1 MSDTFSSSYMI
12 ESLDLHI
19 GDGTYPVVQ
28 LQMHAQIGGFP
39 ECRVVIAQGIRL
51 LSDNNGGSALSD
63 IEYGAAASV
72 TLNLSSETGESTTY
86 TLMSGKILLT
96 AADLSLTGESM
107 AMHRTLKIA
116 CAAEFADAIS
126 PGTLYF
132 AAEAPGSVS
141 TITKSAFNRVGSL
154 SGQLAL
160 AQGTAQKNGTPEA
173 NLAEYTAK
181 MLDYIGTDKQAT
193 PAKVKLMDIVNTA
206 TCPSMKLAT
215 GKLRPLTDWLESQI
229 LRGIQS
235 NTFYQTF
242 SSIISQFY
250 LSVVP
255 DFISAEAPGLK
266 LNVVPLMAWGKKIA
280 YSFTLGEI
288 INPKH
293 TIQSKGRNEVD
304 GVAVK
309 YTPYVPQPQTQG
321 MVSLN
326 QTVVCMESSVNGKP
340 TLIEGDYSELR
351 QAGTTRSIVMI
362 TLPFWLSF
370 GMRDAQESVPVTANK
385 TAPTKT
391 GKPDTTNA
399 ATTTQAIQYMNN
411 WAREWAIL
419 LAKSSYAA
427 LNRATST
434 AVINVPLVVLLRT
447 RNHLGSV
454 VSAVIP
460 TTVSTSGVLD
470 NSNQKRD
477 TAVGLFQAWS
487 LSITL
492 TNSTLNVSAGIS
504 LTHVRT
510 LEENEALGVDSTIYE

>member
-1 MSDTFSSSYMI
+1 MSDTFNSSYMI
-12 ESLDLHI
+12 ERLELHL
-19 GDGTYPVVQ
+19 GDAVFPVVQ
-28 LQMHAQIGGFP
+28 IQLHAQVGGFP
-39 ECRVVIAQGIRL
+39 ECRVMVAQGIDL
-51 LSDNNGGSALSD
+51 LSAEEGGMSLSD
-63 IEYGAAASV
+63 IEYGAEASV
-72 TLNLSSETGESTTY
+72 VLTLSSEEGEQTEY
-86 TLMSGKILLT
+86 VLIYGKILLT
-96 AADLSLTGESM
+96 ASDLTLTGESM

-116 CAAEFADAIS
+116 CAAEFTDAIS

-141 TITKSAFNRVGSL
+141 TITRSAFNRVGSL

-160 AQGTAQKNGTPEA
+160 EQGVAQTNGMPEA

-181 MLDYIGTDKQAT
+181 MLDYIGTDKQAV
-193 PAKVKLMDIVNTA
+193 PSKVKLMDVVNTA
-206 TCPSMKLAT
+206 TCPAMKLST
-215 GKLRPLTDWLESQI
+215 SKLRPLTDWLESQI

-235 NTFYQTF
+235 NTFYGTF
-242 SSIISQFY
+242 TSIISQFY

-255 DFISAEAPGLK
+255 DFLSTSMPGLK
-266 LNVVPLMAWGKKIA
+266 MNVVPLIAWAKEI
-280 YSFTLGEI
+280 SHTFTLGEI

-326 QTVVCMESSVNGKP
+326 QTVVCMESSVDGKP
-340 TLIEGDYSELR
+340 TLIEGDYAALR

-370 GMRDAQESVPVTANK
+370 GMRDAYASVPVTANK
-385 TAPTKT
+385 NAPTKT
-391 GKPDTTNA
+391 GEAETATP
-399 ATTTQAIQYMNN
+399 ATTTQNIQYMNN

-419 LAKSSYAA
+419 LARSSYAA

-434 AVINVPLVVLLRT
+434 AVLNVPLIVLLNT
-447 RNHLGSV
+447 RSHLGHV

-460 TTVSTSGVLD
+460 ATVSTSGVLD
-470 NSNQKRD
+470 NSDQARD
-477 TAVGLFQAWS
+477 TVVGLFQSWS

-504 LTHVRT
+504 LTHVRN
-510 LEENEALGVDSTIYE
+510 LEENEALGVDSTIYR

>member
-1 MSDTFSSSYMI
+1 M
-12 ESLDLHI
+12 
-19 GDGTYPVVQ
+19 GDSVYPVVQ
-28 LQMHAQIGGFP
+28 IQIQAQIGGFP
-39 ECRVVIAQGIRL
+39 ECRVMVAQGIEL
-51 LSDNNGGSALSD
+51 LSAEEQGSALPE
-63 IEYGAAASV
+63 IEYGSEASV
-72 TLNLSSETGESTTY
+72 VLTLSSEEGESTDY
-86 TLMSGKILLT
+86 VLIYGKILLT
-96 AADLSLTGESM
+96 ATDLALTGESM

-116 CAAEFADAIS
+116 CAAEFADALS

-154 SGQLAL
+154 SGQLAIDQNI
-160 AQGTAQKNGTPEA
+160 AQRNGMPEA

-181 MLDYIGTDKQAT
+181 MLDYIGTDKQAV
-193 PAKVKLMDIVNTA
+193 PSKVKLMDVVNTN
-206 TCPSMKLAT
+206 TCPSMRLST
-215 GKLRPLTDWLESQI
+215 SKLRPLTDWLESQI

-242 SSIISQFY
+242 TSIISQFY
-250 LSVVP
+250 LSVIP
-255 DFISAEAPGLK
+255 DFLSTSMPGLK
-266 LNVVPLMAWGKKIA
+266 MNVIPLMAWGKEISHA
-280 YSFTLGEI
+280 FTLGEI

-326 QTVVCMESSVNGKP
+326 QTVVCMESVVDGKP
-340 TLIEGDYSELR
+340 KLIEGDYSELR

-370 GMRDAQESVPVTANK
+370 GMRDAYESVPITANK
-385 TAPTKT
+385 TPVTSAGTPATKNT
-391 GKPDTTNA
+391 
-399 ATTTQAIQYMNN
+399 ATTTQTIQYMNN

-434 AVINVPLVVLLRT
+434 AVLNVPLIILLNT
-447 RNHLGSV
+447 RSHLGHV

-460 TTVSTSGVLD
+460 STVSTSGIVD
-470 NSNQKRD
+470 DSDPERD
-477 TAVGLFQAWS
+477 TVVGLFQSWS

-504 LTHVRT
+504 LTHVRN
-510 LEENEALGVDSTIYE
+510 LEENEALGVDSTIYR